1 MFSQVQV
8 RLNLFWHTAAFSL
21 VARKSESQPAAGP
34 GSAGWE
40 DQPGADGGDKEGL
53 LLALLSLINK
63 RVLRK

>member
-8 RLNLFWHTAAFSL
+8 RLNPSWHTAAFSL

-53 LLALLSLINK
+53 LLAPLSLINK